1 MSVGEPQWMSMQET
15 TVASYVQILKGFE
28 GQTAGARLYQ
38 KIVITG
44 QADWKEVD
52 LHFALAGG
60 P

>member
-1 MSVGEPQWMSMQET
+1 MGDVVDVPAEKS
-15 TVASYVQILKGFE
+15 KGFE